1 MRSKI
6 CRQIWIG
13 ERPPDS
19 SMYWGWWSVSD
30 YDCLLAVVNSVYLD
44 SATQSGSNPLC
55 VAPGVFTAG
64 NPQYDCHANHF
75 YSMHTGGA
83 NWAMGDGSIRFLPY
97 SAQPMT
103 IPAATKAGG
112 EIYAFN

>member
-1 MRSKI
+1 M
-6 CRQIWIG
+6 
-13 ERPPDS
+13 
-19 SMYWGWWSVSD
+19 
-30 YDCLLAVVNSVYLD
+30 ATVNSQYLN
-44 SATQSGSNPLC
+44 SPTQTGSNPLC
-55 VAPGVFTAG
+55 VTPGRFSPG
-64 NPQYDCHANHF
+64 NPEFPCHANHF

-112 EIYAFN
+112 EVFANN